1 MAKLE
6 KKHLEYLKDPIFFQI
21 YINSI
26 NERTIYSNNRYESNN
41 KESDSKNNLSLQDN
55 LEAFKILL
63 NHKEESPLTEELIK
77 KVANKVNEHAMYISN
92 DYRTLGDNI
101 KFQDKYPIESSKN
114 IKPKMKELIDKYNK
128 EWIQD
133 DIYERE
139 AKFNVEFIRIH
150 PFEDGNGRTSRLIL
164 NYNML
169 RQGYAPILIPES
181 MREKY
186 FTERNKENIQWIK
199 EMFEEESNKELI
211 YLDNLINKY
220 EEQKQVTTSKK
231 R

>member
-92 DYRTLGDNI
+92 DYRILGDNI

-211 YLDNLINKY
+211 YLDNLINIY